1 MISLFPI
8 YNKYQTFLFKV
19 FAMKIKTKL
28 TLGVGLLFLM
38 IVLLS
43 VISAMYTHKQ
53 KRDTEKILIANY
65 NSLEYS
71 KNMMLAL
78 DKIDSDP
85 TQITVFKNNLKLEGQ
100 NITENGEK
108 EVVESLVS
116 HFQNYLLLQNSK
128 HEKLIRNDLG
138 ELMRL
143 NMNAIVQKSDT
154 AIETSENATVW
165 VISLGTICFLIA
177 FTLLFNLP
185 GNIARPIKELT
196 ESIRQIANKNYH
208 ERVHFKGSSEFE
220 DLANSFNTMAE
231 KLEEYQSSNLSKQ
244 LLNKKRVEM
253 LIANMHDPVIGLDE
267 NSFINFIND
276 EALKISG
283 LVREDLVGKSAAEI
297 AVNNDLLRE
306 LLRNATSKEKLAV
319 PIKIYADQKE
329 SYFEQEI
336 IPISIIPTGETEKKD
351 AGKVILLRNITA
363 HKELDFAKTNFIA
376 TVSHELKTPISSMK
390 MGTQLLRNEKFGI
403 LNAEQKE
410 LLKSIED
417 DGERLLN
424 ITGELLNL
432 SQAESGNIRLN
443 IQECKVSE
451 LIKKAVSNNLVVA
464 ENKEIQIETDIN
476 TEENAIIKA
485 DFDKTVWVLNN
496 FLTNAIKHSEVGK
509 RIIIRTENIS
519 DKIKFSVQ
527 DFGKGIDS
535 KYHSKVFDRYFQI
548 PEDFQNGTGL
558 GLAISKNFIE
568 KQGGEIGLNSELERG
583 STFFIIF

>member
-1 MISLFPI
+1 
-8 YNKYQTFLFKV
+8 
-19 FAMKIKTKL
+19 MKIKTKL

-38 IVLLS
+38 IVMLS
-43 VISAMYTHKQ
+43 VISAIYIHQQ
-53 KRDTEKILIANY
+53 KSDTEKILTANY

-78 DKIDSDP
+78 DRISLDS
-85 TQITVFKNNLKLEGQ
+85 TQNYVFKKNLALESK

-108 EVVESLVS
+108 ESYQSLVI
-116 HFQNYLLLQNSK
+116 HFENFLKSRNPEN
-128 HEKLIRNDLG
+128 EKLIRNDLI
-138 ELMRL
+138 EIMRL

-154 AIETSENATVW
+154 AIATSQTATTW
-165 VISLGTICFLIA
+165 VISLGTICFIIA

-185 GNIARPIKELT
+185 DTIARPIKELT
-196 ESIRQIANKNYH
+196 ESIKQIANKNYH
-208 ERVHFKGSSEFE
+208 ERIHFEGSAEFE
-220 DLANSFNTMAE
+220 DLANSFNSMAE
-231 KLEEYQSSNLSKQ
+231 KLEEYQSSSVSKQ
-244 LLNKKRVEM
+244 LMDKKRVEM

-267 NSFINFIND
+267 KNQINFINE

-283 LVREDLVGKSAAEI
+283 LVREDLVGKTAAEI

-306 LLRNATSKEKLAV
+306 LLRNASLEEKSEV
-319 PIKIYADQKE
+319 PMKIFADQKE
-329 SYFEQEI
+329 SYFEPEI

-363 HKELDFAKTNFIA
+363 YKELDFAKTNFIA
-376 TVSHELKTPISSMK
+376 TVSHELKTPISSLK
-390 MGTQLLRNEKFGI
+390 MGTQLLKNEKFGI
-403 LNAEQKE
+403 LNDQQKE
-410 LLKSIED
+410 LLKSIEE
-417 DGERLLN
+417 DGDRLLN

-443 IQECKVSE
+443 IQNCGVSE
-451 LIKKAVSNNLVVA
+451 LIKKAVSNNLIVA

-476 TEENAIIKA
+476 TEENSTIKA

-496 FLTNAIKHSEVGK
+496 FLTNAIKHSETGTK
-509 RIIIRTENIS
+509 IIIKTEHIS

-527 DFGKGIDS
+527 DFGKGINS
-535 KYHSKVFDRYFQI
+535 KYHSKVFDRYFQV

-568 KQGGEIGLNSELERG
+568 KQGGEIGIKSSENEG
-583 STFFIIF
+583 SIFYFKFSQVH

>member
-1 MISLFPI
+1 
-8 YNKYQTFLFKV
+8 
-19 FAMKIKTKL
+19 MKIKTKL

-43 VISAMYTHKQ
+43 VVSAINIYKQ
-53 KRDTEKILIANY
+53 KSDTEKILIANY

-71 KNMMLAL
+71 KNMMLSL
-78 DKIDSDP
+78 DKIDADS
-85 TQITVFKNNLKLEGQ
+85 TQIEIFKNNLLLEGK
-100 NITENGEK
+100 NLTEPGEDNAYQ
-108 EVVESLVS
+108 SLRS
-116 HFQNYLLLQNSK
+116 HFKNFLQNANPET
-128 HEKLIRNDLG
+128 EKLIRNDLV

-143 NMNAIVQKSDT
+143 NMSAIVQKSDT
-154 AIETSENATVW
+154 AIATSQSATTW
-165 VISLGTICFLIA
+165 VISLGSVCFLIA

-185 GNIARPIKELT
+185 GNIARPIRELT
-196 ESIRQIANKNYH
+196 ESIKQIANKNYH
-208 ERVHFKGSSEFE
+208 ERIHFKGSAEFE
-220 DLANSFNTMAE
+220 DLANSFNSMAE
-231 KLEEYQSSNLSKQ
+231 KLEEYQNSSLSKN
-244 LLNKKRVEM
+244 LMNKKRVEM

-267 NSFINFIND
+267 NNHINFINE

-283 LVREDLVGKSAAEI
+283 LVHEDLVGKTASEI

-306 LLRNATSKEKLAV
+306 LLRNASLEEKSEV
-319 PIKIYADQKE
+319 PMKIFADQKE
-329 SYFEQEI
+329 SYFEPEI
-336 IPISIIPTGETEKKD
+336 IPISIIPTGETMKKD

-363 HKELDFAKTNFIA
+363 YKELDFAKTNFIA

-390 MGTQLLRNEKFGI
+390 MGTQLLKNEKFGT
-403 LNAEQKE
+403 LNEQQKE
-410 LLKSIED
+410 LLKSIDED
-417 DGERLLN
+417 GDRLLN

-443 IQECKVSE
+443 IQDCNV
-451 LIKKAVSNNLVVA
+451 LDLVKKAVSNNQIVA
-464 ENKEIQIETDIN
+464 ENKEIQLETEIK
-476 TEENAIIKA
+476 TEENSIVKA

-509 RIIIRTENIS
+509 KIIIKTENVS

-535 KYHSKVFDRYFQI
+535 KYHSKVFDRYFQV

-568 KQGGEIGLNSELERG
+568 KQGGEIGLDSSVNEG
-583 STFFIIF
+583 STFWVLL